1 MVTTILLAH
10 SIWRWVVIIVIIF
23 VALRALVGWLAKQ
36 NWTKFDAD
44 LVRYARFVMYVQVV
58 LGVILYI
65 LLQKWGAGFGF
76 FASHIIPALLAVGAV
91 EFGAA
96 RSRKAEGNQ
105 KKFMF
110 AFIGFALAIVL
121 VYGALATVGGIF
133 A

>member
-1 MVTTILLAH
+1 MITSILLAH

-23 VALRALVGWLAKQ
+23 VTLRALIGWLAKQ
-36 NWTKFDAD
+36 NWTKFDAE
-44 LVRYARFVMYVQVV
+44 LVRYARFIMYVQVV
-58 LGVILYI
+58 LGVTLYI
-65 LLQKWGAGFGF
+65 LSQKWAVGFSFIG
-76 FASHIIPALLAVGAV
+76 SHIIPALLAVGAV

-96 RSRKAEGNQ
+96 RSRKAEGSQ

-110 AFIGFALAIVL
+110 AFIGFVIAIVL